1 MLEIPLNTD
10 CFSLRLDS
18 SAFFFDAHATLPI
31 CLFVC
36 VTIETS
42 QIWQRKQRQ
51 IDSLNVILFDRV
63 PFAVLGHCC
72 DPVLSDLSSVL
83 SMHVHLHYS
92 PCCRL
97 STIRVLIHVTWSWG
111 DKKWNHRTFHRCFCL
126 YICNSSVITLIW
138 PWRMTKTVFL
148 YRWW

>member
-42 QIWQRKQRQ
+42 QI
-51 IDSLNVILFDRV
+51 
-63 PFAVLGHCC
+63 
-72 DPVLSDLSSVL
+72 
-83 SMHVHLHYS
+83 
-92 PCCRL
+92 
-97 STIRVLIHVTWSWG
+97 
-111 DKKWNHRTFHRCFCL
+111 
-126 YICNSSVITLIW
+126 
-138 PWRMTKTVFL
+138 
-148 YRWW
+148 